1 MKNIAVYNPTLN
13 NYTGDIIN
21 PSMVLEKVAN
31 NDNENDN
38 NSDTNS
44 NDYNPRIR
52 KNNIYMGNRRS
63 KQNDNAPHDLHS
75 LINSLNLEI
84 ETEIE
89 NQLKS
94 NDIPKENQLEK
105 IEAEQ
110 SQKNL
115 EDLKT
120 YRKSQVLRLNDE
132 SSKYLKKRKR
142 YKNLAMNKTEPN
154 IFVEAMKPN
163 NIDVNNKSKNEPK
176 EQKPL
181 INKQEILIS
190 EINRPFSI
198 MLRGADIIPLLNST
212 EYESK
217 LFTTVLLIK
226 FELFSS
232 NVSLCP
238 PKQIRWKTTTK
249 VQNPVFNKR
258 IYFDINYSQ
267 LPVISSL
274 IIKIKFLKY
283 DKNKEVIK
291 NDTIFWCNY
300 SLFDPN
306 NKLKVGLHKIN
317 MHDREVSDDIY
328 YLFNDNPNDKESSK
342 IYIEIENFSK
352 PVINKIQ
359 KTEKK
364 DNEINVSILPIEQDF
379 IMKITKIQEKSPFD
393 DLNNY
398 EKETLWRNRFSV
410 AKINSLVPKLFISY
424 DKNSPTINQ
433 DLESI
438 VSEISNLSVVQA
450 I

>member
-1 MKNIAVYNPTLN
+1 M
-13 NYTGDIIN
+13 
-21 PSMVLEKVAN
+21 
-31 NDNENDN
+31 
-38 NSDTNS
+38 
-44 NDYNPRIR
+44 
-52 KNNIYMGNRRS
+52 
-63 KQNDNAPHDLHS
+63 
-75 LINSLNLEI
+75 
-84 ETEIE
+84 
-89 NQLKS
+89 
-94 NDIPKENQLEK
+94 

-163 NIDVNNKSKNEPK
+163 NIDVNNKSKNEPQ
-176 EQKPL
+176 EQKVYRYKRASVSNITIKKNILYKQRKPL

-328 YLFNDNPNDKESSK
+328 YLFNDNPNDKDSSK

-364 DNEINVSILPIEQDF
+364 DND
-379 IMKITKIQEKSPFD
+379 SP
-393 DLNNY
+393 N
-398 EKETLWRNRFSV
+398 
-410 AKINSLVPKLFISY
+410 
-424 DKNSPTINQ
+424 
-433 DLESI
+433 
-438 VSEISNLSVVQA
+438 
-450 I
+450 